1 MKVSVSYLKNKN
13 GKKEAIEELEKSS
26 CDFIHVDL
34 TDGVFAGERNYEIDE
49 VLSLFQMARKSLD
62 MHLMVQSPEKE
73 IEAFAILNPAF
84 ITIPI
89 EIENVKKYIEKIH
102 GLGIKCGLAI
112 NPDTPLAALD
122 DYFDCVDLVLLMS
135 VTPGYGGQ
143 KFLESTKNKLE
154 KLIKLKKENNSN
166 FLISVDGGINDET
179 ISMVRDLVDIAV
191 SGSYIC
197 LSSEIEKN
205 LKVLRG

>member
-197 LSSEIEKN
+197 LSSEIEKK